1 MSPDQ
6 MKLDFSCDDIPKTKV
21 ASVHN
26 LSDARRLREE
36 ADLLGVYQEIFESV
50 KHVRLDRHSQQASC
64 AQPPR
69 SKR

>member
-6 MKLDFSCDDIPKTKV
+6 LKLDFSSDDIPKTNA

-26 LSDARRLREE
+26 LADARRLRED
-36 ADLLGVYQEIFESV
+36 AHLLGVYQEIFESV
-50 KHVRLDRHSQQASC
+50 KHVRLDRHLKQAICPKSSS
-64 AQPPR
+64 